1 MAVGLVILNSGFN
14 LLNGKVIRAESINDK
29 MKEEAK
35 QKEDISFS
43 PLAMPLLSGPGSISL
58 LISLFSQ
65 HNSWDKRGII
75 LGVLFTLGVIVYLL
89 LLSAPLIAKL
99 LGEAGMKA
107 ITRIMGFIVMAIA
120 CQYIVSGAMSLIAKY

>member
-1 MAVGLVILNSGFN
+1 
-14 LLNGKVIRAESINDK
+14 